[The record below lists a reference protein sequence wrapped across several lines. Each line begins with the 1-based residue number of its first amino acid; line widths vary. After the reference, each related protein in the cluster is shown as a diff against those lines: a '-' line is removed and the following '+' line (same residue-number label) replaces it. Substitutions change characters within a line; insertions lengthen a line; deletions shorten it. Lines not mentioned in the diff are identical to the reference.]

1 RYVYT
6 PRRQCPIRSP
16 MEPSVQVLE
25 IALEVCLVLLPRQP
39 VRSGC
44 GILLKFVER
53 LFEKLDTLVV
63 CGPAHLTHFPGP
75 VPGARFAGPHSPWSP
90 PLAPPA
96 PWPVAR
102 PCSSASQL

>member
-1 RYVYT
+1 TSESWLPMDSDIFQKRNCNVRYVYT

-16 MEPSVQVLE
+16 MEPSVQALE

-53 LFEKLDTLVV
+53 LFKKLDTDVV
-63 CGPAHLTHFPGP
+63 EERGELLLLPFP
-75 VPGARFAGPHSPWSP
+75 
-90 PLAPPA
+90 
-96 PWPVAR
+96 
-102 PCSSASQL
+102 CDSSYAVQRI